1 MSSPRSHRASRVA
14 VALAMAA
21 VACALAPP
29 ASAADIDYKG
39 WFVALDAALTQPG
52 GLDQHYATVMDV
64 VTLDQEI
71 RYMENDPAFSGQA
84 AIGYSWGTLGGLS
97 VSYWSFDNDDS
108 VAETLDAYVFP
119 GVFSGYAGYAG
130 VNFGLGLAG
139 PVFNG
144 YPVSFTA
151 GSEVKA
157 TSLDL
162 EYSRP
167 MEAGENFTVTWLA
180 GLRSVTFE
188 EDLAFDGIDSY
199 PDYPVHYIQTRHIE
213 SDGIG
218 LKVGAI
224 FDFGITRHFS
234 LQGRLS
240 FSFLQGQIDAVT
252 TQEAT
257 NYFGAPSPVYQTVF
271 DEIKTSQENVSGEI
285 RDYDLR
291 AVWSW
296 KTVDFYVGYG
306 GSTWEGL
313 VANPLGDAAILAT
326 QPGSDRDS
334 VSFNSAH
341 AGVVL
346 RLGGG

>member
-14 VALAMAA
+14 VALALAA
-21 VACALAPP
+21 VACAFAPS
-29 ASAADIDYKG
+29 AGAADIDYNG

-52 GLDQHYATVMDV
+52 GLDQHYATVV
-64 VTLDQEI
+64 ELVTLNQQM
-71 RYMENDPAFSGQA
+71 RYMDNDAAFSGQA

-108 VAETLDAYVFP
+108 VTETLDAYVYP
-119 GVFSGYAGYAG
+119 TVFSGYASNAG
-130 VNFGLGLAG
+130 GTYGLGVPGL
-139 PVFNG
+139 VFNG
-144 YPVSFTA
+144 YPVFYTA
-151 GSEVKA
+151 GSQVKA

-224 FDFGITRHFS
+224 FDFGISKHFS
-234 LQGRLS
+234 LQGRLA
-240 FSFLQGQIDAVT
+240 FSFLQGQVDAVT

-257 NYFGAPSPVYQTVF
+257 NFFGFPSVYETRF
-271 DEIKTSQENVSGEI
+271 DQVTASQDNVSGEI

-306 GSTWEGL
+306 GSTWDGL
-313 VANPLGDAAILAT
+313 VANPLGDMADLGASKSV
-326 QPGSDRDS
+326 PDRDS
-334 VSFNSAH
+334 MSFNSAH
-341 AGVVL
+341 AGVVI